1 MIGNEKERTGDF
13 MNTEN
18 SNWIKTILWIVAIA
32 AIVAI
37 VLFAFGSNNR
47 KTPEKDYIGEE
58 KAKTIAL
65 QKAGVKEEDVTF
77 ERVELDIENGESV
90 YEVDFYD
97 ASHEY
102 DYKIHATTGE
112 VVKEEKE
119 PNRKQR

>member
-47 KTPEKDYIGEE
+47 KTTEKDYIGEE